1 LIHRHK
7 ISRIVNKNTLV
18 NGERKPQLFNVDGE
32 DLEFTNFVK
41 YEVLPGEIE
50 IVTDINRINVA

>member
-1 LIHRHK
+1 
-7 ISRIVNKNTLV
+7 LV